1 GVTTVSLVSTATDT
15 LTIGSGFASNLTVN
29 AGDDTAADTI
39 NAAAFT
45 KVLTVA
51 AASSELDTSAMVLT
65 GGTGSSDTL
74 QVTVDASDTLL
85 LNSMTAI
92 ENVTFAGTGGGTVT
106 TTITPADTVVA
117 SGGNLKIDYTSMDD
131 DDLTL
136 DVSNETNGS
145 YTILTDGTGAMIIT
159 LGAGADSYNATG
171 TPSSGVDTIVATA
184 GANIIKT
191 GAGVDIVTAGTGT
204 DTVSLGAAA
213 ADKILFT
220 ATNQLVTNSVTIT
233 DWETT
238 KIIDF
243 DISATLSAG
252 GKTLIEFNANAD
264 AVATD
269 AGVLTATG
277 ALDLDT
283 ATDND
288 ILLVL
293 NSTTNINTTD
303 ALETALEF
311 GGTYQLKNAAGAMA
325 VGDTFLVA
333 YDDGANSYISMV
345 TSNSVIAADTF
356 FGSGTLDAVQII
368 QLTGVAAATS
378 VVTGDVILT

>member
-1 GVTTVSLVSTATDT
+1 
-15 LTIGSGFASNLTVN
+15 
-29 AGDDTAADTI
+29 
-39 NAAAFT
+39 
-45 KVLTVA
+45 
-51 AASSELDTSAMVLT
+51 M
-65 GGTGSSDTL
+65 
-74 QVTVDASDTLL
+74 
-85 LNSMTAI
+85 
-92 ENVTFAGTGGGTVT
+92 
-106 TTITPADTVVA
+106 
-117 SGGNLKIDYTSMDD
+117 
-131 DDLTL
+131 
-136 DVSNETNGS
+136 
-145 YTILTDGTGAMIIT
+145 
-159 LGAGADSYNATG
+159 
-171 TPSSGVDTIVATA
+171 
-184 GANIIKT
+184 
-191 GAGVDIVTAGTGT
+191 
-204 DTVSLGAAA
+204 
-213 ADKILFT
+213 
-220 ATNQLVTNSVTIT
+220 
-233 DWETT
+233 
-238 KIIDF
+238 
-243 DISATLSAG
+243 
-252 GKTLIEFNANAD
+252 
-264 AVATD
+264 
-269 AGVLTATG
+269 LTATG